1 MDVHFPVIMF
11 IIVWH
16 SVLSS
21 ALKSSPRDTAP
32 LICDVTKFQRNGIYV
47 EGNVIDPLCNV
58 DHTITF
64 PGLGSEAIDETYV
77 IRLDCRF
84 QLPQESLTE

>member
-11 IIVWH
+11 IIAWH

-32 LICDVTKFQRNGIYV
+32 LIYDVTVNFKETGIYV
-47 EGNVIDPLCNV
+47 EGKVIDPLCNV
-58 DHTITF
+58 YHAITF
-64 PGLGSEAIDETYV
+64 PGLGSEAIDET
-77 IRLDCRF
+77 
-84 QLPQESLTE
+84 